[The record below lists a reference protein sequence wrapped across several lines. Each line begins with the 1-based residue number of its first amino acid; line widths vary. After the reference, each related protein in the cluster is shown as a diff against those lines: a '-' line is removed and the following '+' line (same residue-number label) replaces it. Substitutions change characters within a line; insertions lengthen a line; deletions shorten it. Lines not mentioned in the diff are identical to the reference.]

1 MRVSLRYFRGF
12 GAAADGRLVVDGQL
26 PGVAAQQVRPAAAG
40 HGDLGQLCRLAVQRG
55 GQSLLQL
62 RPGQGGDGDLEYRLE
77 WLPRLQDDA
86 GLDPAAGLLAHAISM
101 AACLTAG
108 LLPDGQRE
116 AGRGVQEDALA

>member
-40 HGDLGQLCRLAVQRG
+40 HGDLGQLGRLAVQRG

-101 AACLTAG
+101 AG
-108 LLPDGQRE
+108 LEQQPNGQWR
-116 AGRGVQEDALA
+116 